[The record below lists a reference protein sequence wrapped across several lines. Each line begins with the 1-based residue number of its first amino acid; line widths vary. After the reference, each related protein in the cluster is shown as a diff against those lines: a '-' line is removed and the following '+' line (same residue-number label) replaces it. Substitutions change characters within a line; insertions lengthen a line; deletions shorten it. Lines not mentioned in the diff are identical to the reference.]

1 MSLKRILKLLAAFF
15 TGQGV
20 SIVTQLLVPPFFLHR
35 YAHGVEVYGEW
46 VVLTAAVSYL
56 STLNSGIQTYAN
68 NQMAI
73 HYNGG
78 ELEEAK
84 TVQASALKLSLTLIA
99 VVAVGGSMVLL
110 MPVGRWLH
118 LRYTSSLT
126 ASLTVFLLMLQLM
139 TNWLFSFLCNSYM
152 ALGRAH
158 RGQNWGSAQ
167 RLAAIL
173 AMSAFLWFR
182 ATFPVLAL
190 TQLASMVLF
199 TLVVVVDM
207 RITAPVLLPSLR
219 YGDTKTMKA
228 IIRPSAYF
236 GLFSVS
242 GFLAWQG
249 PVLLIQL
256 FLGPAS
262 VAIFSFTRAIF
273 NFSRQILYVTTYAVS
288 QEITLLVGG
297 REWRTLH
304 RLYDLSERVVLFLVT
319 TVSIGSL
326 LMCPVAFSVWLHRRN
341 LYEPG
346 LCLLMAMVSAVMGIK
361 DHKIQ
366 FQWSSNQHQKLA
378 VISLLTYLGMCG
390 LSAIA
395 LRPFGIA
402 ALMVLWLAAES
413 VQVGAILQ
421 LNKKLFPPE
430 IHVSAVPVL
439 RALTMLAICFSL
451 SAWPVYRDQHW
462 TLIRTT
468 GVACAAVAALSV
480 LSYFFFGLNEVQG
493 LIEARLRSKYAVAE

>member
-199 TLVVVVDM
+199 TVVVAADM
-207 RITAPVLLPSLR
+207 RVTAPVLLPSLR
-219 YGDTKTMKA
+219 FGNRKTMLA
-228 IIRPSAYF
+228 IIKPSAYF
-236 GLFSVS
+236 GLYSAS
-242 GFLAWQG
+242 GFLVWQA

-262 VAIFSFTRAIF
+262 VAIFSFTRVIF
-273 NFSRQILYVTTYAVS
+273 NSSRQILSVATYAVS
-288 QEITLLVGG
+288 QEITLLVGS
-297 REWRTLH
+297 RDWRALH
-304 RLYDLSERVVLFLVT
+304 RLYDLSERVVLFMVT
-319 TVSIGSL
+319 TVSVGTL

-341 LYEPG
+341 LYDPG
-346 LCLLMAMVSAVMGIK
+346 LCLLMTIVYALMAIK
-361 DHKIQ
+361 DHKSQ

-378 VISLLTYLGMCG
+378 VISMCAYLSMCG
-390 LSAIA
+390 LSLIA
-395 LRPFGIA
+395 LRPFGIVGV
-402 ALMVLWLAAES
+402 MVLWVGAEL
-413 VQVGAILQ
+413 VQVRSILR
-421 LNKKLFPPE
+421 LNEKLFPPE
-430 IHVSAVPVL
+430 FPVSKAPVMRAVAFL
-439 RALTMLAICFSL
+439 TICLALSV
-451 SAWPVYRDQHW
+451 WPVYWSEHW
-462 TLIRTT
+462 SLMRIT
-468 GVACAAVAALSV
+468 GIACAAVAILSV
-480 LSYFFFGLNEVQG
+480 LSYAFFGLNGVRAAIG
-493 LIEARLRSKYAVAE
+493 ARFRRRCALAE